1 MALKSVK
8 GAFLLFM
15 TFCLG
20 RKNKLLQ
27 IGHKP
32 VRVTYIFLRTDLQ
45 AGGFMDK
52 TETIKNLFPREF
64 HKMLL
69 HLPDIMGGLQEIRL
83 RVNCPWI
90 FIVDREEQ
98 YPDRNGE
105 LSHNREKAAVLSKEE
120 ITAVFNHICNYSP
133 YAYESQLCQGYLT
146 VAGGHR
152 VGMFGQ
158 VVMEGGQ
165 VALMKQVQFLHIRIV
180 HEVRGVAK
188 EIIPYLYEKGKFL
201 NTLVISPPG
210 AGKTTMLRDIARM
223 VSDGNPCHPGM
234 QVCIIDE
241 RSEIAGSFM
250 GVPQT
255 YVGLRSD
262 VLDGCPKAIG
272 MLMAVR
278 AMGPQLIVVD
288 ELGLDADYEALYC
301 ASGCGIN
308 LLASI
313 HGKDLTDITKKHVD
327 KKEVFREIFQR
338 FIILNWKK
346 EQGRFGQQWRV
357 FNGEG
362 VQIAQKTGVMGGR
375 GEKP

>member
-1 MALKSVK
+1 
-8 GAFLLFM
+8 
-15 TFCLG
+15 
-20 RKNKLLQ
+20 
-27 IGHKP
+27 
-32 VRVTYIFLRTDLQ
+32 
-45 AGGFMDK
+45 MDK

-64 HKMLL
+64 HRMLI
-69 HLPDIMGGLQEIRL
+69 HLPDIIGGLQEIRL
-83 RVNCPWI
+83 RVNCPCI
-90 FIVDREEQ
+90 FIVDRVEQ

-105 LSHNREKAAVLSKEE
+105 LSHSRERAAVLSKEE
-120 ITAVFNHICNYSP
+120 IAAVFNHICNYSP
-133 YAYESQLCQGYLT
+133 YAYESQLRQGYLT

-152 VGMFGQ
+152 VGIFGQ
-158 VVMEGGQ
+158 VVMEGGR
-165 VALMKQVQFLHIRIV
+165 VALIKQVQFLHIRIV

-188 EIIPYLYEKGKFL
+188 DILPYLYEGGQFL

-223 VSDGNPCHPGM
+223 TSDGNRYHPGM

-255 YVGLRSD
+255 HVGIRSD

-313 HGKDLTDITKKHVD
+313 HGNDLTDAVKKHMD
-327 KKEVFREIFQR
+327 QKQVFREIFQR

-346 EQGRFGQQWRV
+346 EHGRFGQQWKV
-357 FNGEG
+357 LNEKGE
-362 VQIAQKTGVMGGR
+362 QIAQKITSAGKKEV
-375 GEKP
+375 KP

>member
-1 MALKSVK
+1 
-8 GAFLLFM
+8 
-15 TFCLG
+15 
-20 RKNKLLQ
+20 
-27 IGHKP
+27 
-32 VRVTYIFLRTDLQ
+32 
-45 AGGFMDK
+45 MDK
-52 TETIKNLFPREF
+52 AVTIKNLFPREF

-69 HLPDIMGGLQEIRL
+69 HLPDIIDRLQEIRL
-83 RVNCPWI
+83 RVNCPCI
-90 FIVDREEQ
+90 FVVDRVEQ

-105 LSHNREKAAVLSKEE
+105 LTHDRQHAAVLSKEE
-120 ITAVFNHICNYSP
+120 IAAIFNHICNYSP
-133 YAYESQLCQGYLT
+133 YAYESQLRQGYLT

-152 VGMFGQ
+152 VGIFGQ
-158 VVMEGGQ
+158 AVMEGEQ
-165 VALMKQVQFLHIRIV
+165 VALIKQVQFLHIRIV
-180 HEVRGVAK
+180 HEILGVAK
-188 EIIPYLYEKGKFL
+188 EVLPYLYEGGQFL

-223 VSDGNPCHPGM
+223 ISDGNRYHPGM

-241 RSEIAGSFM
+241 RSEIAGSYM

-255 YVGLRSD
+255 HVGIRSD

-313 HGKDLTDITKKHVD
+313 HGNDLTDIAKKHMD

-338 FIILNWKK
+338 FLILKWEK
-346 EQGRFGQQWRV
+346 EHEKFGQQWKLL
-357 FNGEG
+357 NGEG
-362 VQIAQKTGVMGGR
+362 ELIAQKTGIIR
-375 GEKP
+375 EKEVRP

>member
-1 MALKSVK
+1 
-8 GAFLLFM
+8 
-15 TFCLG
+15 
-20 RKNKLLQ
+20 
-27 IGHKP
+27 
-32 VRVTYIFLRTDLQ
+32 
-45 AGGFMDK
+45 MDK

-64 HKMLL
+64 HRMLI
-69 HLPDIMGGLQEIRL
+69 HLPDIIGGLQEIRL
-83 RVNCPWI
+83 RVNCPCI
-90 FIVDREEQ
+90 FIVDRVEQ

-105 LSHNREKAAVLSKEE
+105 FSHSRERAAVLSKEE
-120 ITAVFNHICNYSP
+120 IAAVFNHICNYSP
-133 YAYESQLCQGYLT
+133 YAYESQLRQGYLT

-152 VGMFGQ
+152 VGIFGQ
-158 VVMEGGQ
+158 AVMEDGQ
-165 VALMKQVQFLHIRIV
+165 VALIKQVQFLHIRIV

-188 EIIPYLYEKGKFL
+188 DILPYLYEGGQFL

-223 VSDGNPCHPGM
+223 ASDGNRYHPGM

-255 YVGLRSD
+255 HVGIRSD

-313 HGKDLTDITKKHVD
+313 HGNDLTDAAKKHMD
-327 KKEVFREIFQR
+327 KKAVFREIFQR

-346 EQGRFGQQWRV
+346 EHGRFGQQWKV
-357 FNGEG
+357 LNEKGE
-362 VQIAQKTGVMGGR
+362 QIAQKTDSA
-375 GEKP
+375 EKKEVKP